1 MGVWSKVE
9 CRSVI
14 TNIIVEGGVYSGL
27 GFCYFVG
34 STISLM
40 LALLS
45 VVEVYYL
52 VWEVFLVQWLLSVL
66 YRQV

>member
-40 LALLS
+40 LALLRWLK
-45 VVEVYYL
+45 YII
-52 VWEVFLVQWLLSVL
+52 WFGREVFLVQWL
-66 YRQV
+66 

>member
-1 MGVWSKVE
+1 M
-9 CRSVI
+9 I

-52 VWEVFLVQWLLSVL
+52 VWEGGFSCSV
-66 YRQV
+66 VVVGT